1 MSRYVEVEVDL
12 VDFDDD
18 DLREELESRG
28 YEVSDEG
35 RLKDILIE
43 SIWLKRR
50 LGQDYQAELDSL
62 LYKTLGRAI

>member
-28 YEVSDEG
+28 YEGSDEG

-62 LYKTLGRAI
+62 IYKALGRAI

>member
-62 LYKTLGRAI
+62 IYKALGRAI

>member
-35 RLKDILIE
+35 RLKDELIE

-50 LGQDYQAELDSL
+50 LGQDYQADLDSL
-62 LYKTLGRAI
+62 IYKTLGRAI